1 MISNI
6 RKFVSSALT
15 LFVTEPMLRGSDDT
29 LALNTGDNI
38 GEGNTSEVRVRSETF
53 PVAATVGVAA
63 ERSS

>member
-1 MISNI
+1 M
-6 RKFVSSALT
+6 
-15 LFVTEPMLRGSDDT
+15 FVTEPMLCGSDDT